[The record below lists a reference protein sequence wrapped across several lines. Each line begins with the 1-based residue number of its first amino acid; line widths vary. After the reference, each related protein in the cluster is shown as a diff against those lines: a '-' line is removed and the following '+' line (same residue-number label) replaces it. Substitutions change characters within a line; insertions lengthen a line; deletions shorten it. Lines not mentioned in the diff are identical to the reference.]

1 MGDSSDKN
9 DKTQLLSDSQV
20 LEVKP
25 SPVKPPKRPVDDK
38 NDRSVWKGVVV
49 GADDFAPPP
58 QAKSSGPSWLVLA
71 ILVVGVLGAGGYLA
85 WTKLRSAAPA
95 PADAAKGVAIDAL
108 PQDAAPVAVPSAT
121 ADAVSADAAAV
132 IDAGSETTA
141 DAGADAGVDAGVKP
155 IRRKYKPKRLLQ
167 HKPH

>member
-25 SPVKPPKRPVDDK
+25 SPAKAPVEDK

-49 GADDFAPPP
+49 GADEFALPTAPR
-58 QAKSSGPSWLVLA
+58 SSGSRWVVLG
-71 ILVVGVLGAGGYLA
+71 ILVAAAIGAGGYL
-85 WTKLRSAAPA
+85 WWSKVRTPA
-95 PADAAKGVAIDAL
+95 GVPDAAKAAAADAM
-108 PQDAAPVAVPSAT
+108 PQDAAPGVVPSA
-121 ADAVSADAAAV
+121 ASDASPAAV
-132 IDAGSETTA
+132 PDDASLPG

-155 IRRKYKPKRLLQ
+155 IRRKPPKRMLK
-167 HKPH
+167 HKAH